1 MKFNNLNLG
10 SDKKSEFTKADV
22 KSTEMKESKDQMNY
36 ALDQPDP
43 VRILGENVNASDKGR
58 LVEAY
63 NFKFVPREKLEF
75 NPNNDFS
82 MKDIDELAET
92 LLLNGLLHNLVAY

>member
-36 ALDQPDP
+36 ALINQI
-43 VRILGENVNASDKGR
+43 RCGSW
-58 LVEAY
+58 
-63 NFKFVPREKLEF
+63 EK
-75 NPNNDFS
+75 
-82 MKDIDELAET
+82 M
-92 LLLNGLLHNLVAY
+92 

>member
-10 SDKKSEFTKADV
+10 ADKKSEFTKADV

-43 VRILGENVNASDKGR
+43 VPDPGR
-58 LVEAY
+58 KCEC
-63 NFKFVPREKLEF
+63 FR
-75 NPNNDFS
+75 
-82 MKDIDELAET
+82 
-92 LLLNGLLHNLVAY
+92 

>member
-43 VRILGENVNASDKGR
+43 VPDPGR
-58 LVEAY
+58 KCEC
-63 NFKFVPREKLEF
+63 FRQGKI
-75 NPNNDFS
+75 S
-82 MKDIDELAET
+82 
-92 LLLNGLLHNLVAY
+92 

>member
-43 VRILGENVNASDKGR
+43 VRLAVCILAGCGLMITGMELQNAIISIRCLMEHEENYIRVQ
-58 LVEAY
+58 
-63 NFKFVPREKLEF
+63 KLL
-75 NPNNDFS
+75 
-82 MKDIDELAET
+82 MDIR
-92 LLLNGLLHNLVAY
+92 